1 MRKLIFSLIF
11 AVAGIV
17 AAGQTVQRGIV
28 QEYNEAAP
36 KTALPGVE
44 LRVYPAQSTVSDADG
59 RFALE
64 FLTLNPGERIN
75 VRRIEKDG
83 YEIFNKDALEQ
94 WNLSPDNTFSIVMCR
109 SDRFKHLKD
118 IYYANSEERYSRQ
131 YRNAAAS
138 LRRLRDENRIRQQ
151 EFADSLRKIEDL
163 YARQLENLDNYVDR
177 FARIDLSEISATEQE
192 IIALVQEGKIDEAIA
207 RYDDLDIKNRLLT
220 NIERRNEVRS
230 AITQL
235 QAADTALTASRD
247 SLYAMASRQI
257 QTLQLA
263 GDYRNN
269 AKILDLYRTIAD
281 ADTTNVEWLL
291 KTGNFLSVSI
301 GDYNQARRYMESA
314 LNNLLRQDNP
324 DELLLA
330 LCYNNLGTV
339 YESLGEYAIA
349 AENYDKALQIR
360 LRVLGTRH
368 PLVATSYNNL
378 GSALCSQGY
387 YSQAEEYF
395 NKALEIRLE
404 LLGPEHPDVA
414 TSYYSL
420 GLLYF
425 DKGDVAKAE
434 EFLNKALEIRLR
446 CFGPDDVKV
455 ATSYNSLGTLY
466 GHKRQS
472 AKAIEYFNKGLEI
485 ISKIYGPKHP
495 DVAVYYHNIGNV
507 YSQEG
512 DYTKSAEYFRKA
524 IDIRLQYLQPYQMT
538 ESRAEAGLAQGIQ
551 YYKEGN
557 YKRAKDCLGVAISV
571 LERRHP
577 DDFQTWD
584 AIHLAY
590 LQSLIWCAER
600 GIAAATEI
608 SDFMADKLY
617 IGRVLDGDTAASRH
631 GLSGDYYVLELS
643 GWNFLNDYDLRKSFE
658 ALDGQPKSLVL
669 MQGDK
674 INRYNFENRLGMNF
688 LLRKVTPEEKARV
701 VEAYRRWKENNGL
714 NQ

>member
-44 LRVYPAQSTVSDADG
+44 LRVYPAQSTVSDAQG

-94 WNLSPDNTFSIVMCR
+94 WNLNPDKAFSIVMCR

-118 IYYANSEERYSRQ
+118 LYYANSEERYSRQ
-131 YRNAAAS
+131 YRNAAAN

-177 FARIDLSEISATEQE
+177 FARIDLSEISAAEQE

-230 AITQL
+230 AITRL
-235 QAADTALTASRD
+235 QAADTALTTSRD
-247 SLYAMASRQI
+247 SLYAMAARQI

-301 GDYNQARRYMESA
+301 GDYNLARRYMESA

-330 LCYNNLGTV
+330 LCYNNFGTV
-339 YESLGEYAIA
+339 YESLDEYSIA

-360 LRVLGTRH
+360 LRVLGPWH
-368 PLVATSYNNL
+368 PLVARSYNNL
-378 GSALCSQGY
+378 GSALCSQGN

-425 DKGDVAKAE
+425 DKGDMAKAE
-434 EFLNKALEIRLR
+434 EFHNKALEIRLR
-446 CFGPDDVKV
+446 CFGPDNVKV
-455 ATSYNSLGTLY
+455 AASYNSLGTLY

-472 AKAIEYFNKGLEI
+472 AKAIDFFNKGLEI

-495 DVAVYYHNIGNV
+495 DVAVYYQNIGNV
-507 YSQEG
+507 YYQEG
-512 DYTKSAEYFRKA
+512 DYAKSEEYFRKA
-524 IDIRLQYLQPYQMT
+524 IDIGLQYLQPYQMT

-584 AIHLAY
+584 AIHLA
-590 LQSLIWCAER
+590 
-600 GIAAATEI
+600 
-608 SDFMADKLY
+608 
-617 IGRVLDGDTAASRH
+617 
-631 GLSGDYYVLELS
+631 
-643 GWNFLNDYDLRKSFE
+643 
-658 ALDGQPKSLVL
+658 
-669 MQGDK
+669 
-674 INRYNFENRLGMNF
+674 
-688 LLRKVTPEEKARV
+688 
-701 VEAYRRWKENNGL
+701 
-714 NQ
+714 

>member
-44 LRVYPAQSTVSDADG
+44 LRVYPAQSTVSDAQG

-118 IYYANSEERYSRQ
+118 LYYANSEERYSRQ

-177 FARIDLSEISATEQE
+177 FARIDLSEISSAEQE

-235 QAADTALTASRD
+235 QSADTALTASRD

-263 GDYRNN
+263 RDYRNN

-301 GDYNQARRYMESA
+301 GDYNLARRYIESA

-360 LRVLGTRH
+360 LRVLGPWH

-378 GSALCSQGY
+378 GSAL
-387 YSQAEEYF
+387 YSQAEYAQADEYY

-404 LLGPEHPDVA
+404 ILGPEHPDVA

-425 DKGDVAKAE
+425 DKGDMAKAE
-434 EFLNKALEIRLR
+434 EFHIKALEIRLR
-446 CFGPDDVKV
+446 CFGPDHIKV
-455 ATSYNSLGTLY
+455 AASYNSLGTLY

-472 AKAIEYFNKGLEI
+472 AKAIDYFNKGLEI
-485 ISKIYGPKHP
+485 ISEFYGPKHP
-495 DVAVYYHNIGNV
+495 DVAVYYQNIGNV
-507 YSQEG
+507 YAQEG
-512 DYTKSAEYFRKA
+512 DYAKAGEYFRKA
-524 IDIRLQYLQPYQMT
+524 VDIGLQYLQPYQMT
-538 ESRAEAGLAQGIQ
+538 ESRAEAGLALGIQ

-600 GIAAATEI
+600 ERAYVAEI
-608 SDFMADKLY
+608 PNFMADKLY
-617 IGRVLDGDTAASRH
+617 IGRILDGDTAASRH

-643 GWNFLNDYDLRKSFE
+643 GWDFLNDYDLRKSFE
-658 ALDGQPKSLVL
+658 SLDGQPKSLVL
-669 MQGDK
+669 MHGDN
-674 INRYNFENRLGMNF
+674 INRYNFENRVGMNF
-688 LLRKVTPEEKARV
+688 LLRRVTQEEKARV

>member
-44 LRVYPAQSTVSDADG
+44 LRVYPAQSTVSDAQG

-118 IYYANSEERYSRQ
+118 LYYANSEERYSRQ

-177 FARIDLSEISATEQE
+177 FARIDLSEISAAEQE
-192 IIALVQEGKIDEAIA
+192 IIALVREGKIDEAIA

-235 QAADTALTASRD
+235 QSADTALTASRD
-247 SLYAMASRQI
+247 TLYAMAERQI

-263 GDYRNN
+263 GDYHNN

-301 GDYNQARRYMESA
+301 GDYNLARRYIESA

-360 LRVLGTRH
+360 LRVLGPWH
-368 PLVATSYNNL
+368 SLVATSYNNL
-378 GSALCSQGY
+378 GSAL
-387 YSQAEEYF
+387 YSQAEYAQADEYY

-404 LLGPEHPDVA
+404 ILGPEHPDVA

-425 DKGDVAKAE
+425 DKGDMAKAE
-434 EFLNKALEIRLR
+434 EFHIKALEIRLR

-472 AKAIEYFNKGLEI
+472 AIAIDYFNKGLEI
-485 ISKIYGPKHP
+485 ISKVYGPKHP

-507 YSQEG
+507 YYQEG
-512 DYTKSAEYFRKA
+512 DYAKSEEYFRKA

-538 ESRAEAGLAQGIQ
+538 ESRAEASLAQGIQ

-600 GIAAATEI
+600 ERAYVAEI
-608 SDFMADKLY
+608 PNFMADKLY
-617 IGRVLDGDTAASRH
+617 IGRILDGDTAASRH

-643 GWNFLNDYDLRKSFE
+643 GWDFLNDYDLRKSFE
-658 ALDGQPKSLVL
+658 SLDGQPKSLVL
-669 MQGDK
+669 MQGDN
-674 INRYNFENRLGMNF
+674 INRYNFENQVGMNF
-688 LLRKVTPEEKARV
+688 LLRRVTQEEKAWV
-701 VEAYRRWKENNGL
+701 VEAYRLWKESEE
-714 NQ
+714 